1 MSKKEQPKKR
11 RRGFKF
17 WIVAAMWTVTL
28 TGVLSLVTL
37 FALARFEVLGPM
49 PTFDELEN
57 PQTNLATE
65 IYSADGV
72 LLGTY
77 FVENRTHLTF
87 EDLFPLNR
95 DKWLTIDGH
104 ELPPIVAALIATEDL
119 RFFEHSGIDFQAT
132 ARAVTK
138 TIILGQKEQGGGSTI
153 TQQLAKNLYKTRRR
167 DKGLEGKAGTIS
179 AKAQEYVIATQL
191 EHNYTKEE
199 IVTMYLN
206 TVEFSSSNFGI
217 RSAANNL
224 FGKEPNEL
232 SIDEAAVIA
241 GQVKAPG
248 TYAPMRAGKP
258 NPKAKER
265 RNLVLE
271 RMVVAGAITRSTA
284 DSLMQLPIDLS
295 RFHRS
300 ADAHNEGIA
309 TYFREMVRRNL
320 TASEPKRNEY
330 LTDWDYEQAMKQ
342 YEEDPVI
349 GWCNKNFKSNGEPYD
364 IYRDGLR
371 IYTTLDVGMQTLA
384 EEAAQEHMS
393 DVVQP
398 KMNAQIKATGQLYY
412 RVGKAK
418 TEQKIL
424 AAIRQTDR
432 WYNMIKD
439 GYSEEQILEK
449 FNTKVRM
456 EVFTYDGIRDTMMT
470 PRDSVIHHKAIMRP
484 AMVAVDPSNGH
495 VRAYVGGPN
504 YRFFKYDAATQT
516 KRQIGSTAKPF
527 IYSYAVHML
536 GLKPCHPVCN
546 ERVTIKYHGSKWS
559 PKEAGGGGYDGTYHP
574 LYWGLMKSR
583 NNYSAYIMK
592 AAKNPEKVADYI
604 HKIGIRSWIEPVPSL
619 CLGSYDSNPFEMAG
633 AYSTFVNQ
641 GVRIDPMYVTR
652 IEDRQGNVLATFTPK
667 ANDVLP
673 ERVAHTIIEMM
684 KRVITGGTGR
694 RMMTIYGIG
703 GKGMDIAAKT
713 GTTNKNVDA
722 WFMCAVPN
730 LVVATWVGGEE
741 NTIRFARG
749 ADGARIALPITGK
762 FMQKVY
768 KDGTLGVN
776 RDDKFKFTTKAPKF
790 NNCKMPAAKA
800 VSTTEK
806 INIESF
812 KNSDVEPDE
821 FTEQEEDFF

>member
-1 MSKKEQPKKR
+1 MTKKEQPKSNKR
-11 RRGFKF
+11 SLKR
-17 WIVAAMWTVTL
+17 WLVIAMWAVTL
-28 TGVLSLVTL
+28 TGVLGLTL
-37 FALARFEVLGPM
+37 LFTLARFEVLGPM

-65 IYSADGV
+65 IYSADGA

-77 FVENRTHLTF
+77 FVENRSHLTF

-132 ARAVTK
+132 ARAGIK
-138 TIILGQKEQGGGSTI
+138 TVILGQKEQGGGSTI

-167 DKGLEGKAGTIS
+167 DKGLEGKAGTVT

-199 IVTMYLN
+199 IVAMYLN

-217 RSAANNL
+217 RSAANNF
-224 FGKEPNEL
+224 FGKEPYDL
-232 SIDEAAVIA
+232 TIDEAAVIA

-258 NPKAKER
+258 NPKAVER

-271 RMVVAGAITRSTA
+271 RMVVAGAISRTTA

-300 ADAHNEGIA
+300 ADSHNEGMA

-320 TASEPKRNEY
+320 TASEPKRNQF
-330 LTDWDYEQAMKQ
+330 LTEWDYEQAKKQ
-342 YEEDPVI
+342 YEEDPVM
-349 GWCNKNFKSNGEPYD
+349 GWCKKNLKSNGEPYD

-371 IYTTLDVGMQTLA
+371 IYTTLDAQMQVLA
-384 EEAAQEHMS
+384 EEAAHEHMRE
-393 DVVQP
+393 VVQP
-398 KMNAQIKATGQLYY
+398 QMNNQIKATGQLYL
-412 RVGKAK
+412 RVGKEK

-424 AAIRQTDR
+424 SAMRQTDR
-432 WYNMIKD
+432 WRHMTKD
-439 GYSEEQILEK
+439 GYTEEQILNV

-456 EVFTYDGIRDTMMT
+456 DVFTYNGVRDTMMT
-470 PRDSVIHHKAIMRP
+470 PRDSIIHHKSIMRP
-484 AMVAVDPSNGH
+484 AMVAVDPNNGH
-495 VRAYVGGPN
+495 VRAYVGGPS

-527 IYSYAVHML
+527 IYSYAIEVL
-536 GLKPCHPVCN
+536 GMNPCKAVRN
-546 ERVTIKYHGSKWS
+546 ERVTIKYHGRSWS
-559 PKEAGGGGYDGTYHP
+559 PKEAGGGGYDGTHHP

-583 NNYSAYIMK
+583 NNYSAFIMK
-592 AAKNPEKVADYI
+592 NAKNPEKVAKYI
-604 HKIGIRSWIEPVPSL
+604 HEIGIRSWIEPVPSL

-641 GVRIDPMYVTR
+641 GVRIDPIYVTR
-652 IEDRQGNVLATFTPK
+652 IEDKQGNVLATFTPK

-673 ERVAHTIIEMM
+673 ERVAHTVIEMM
-684 KRVITGGTGR
+684 KKVITGGTGR
-694 RMMTIYGIG
+694 RMLNYLGPG
-703 GKGMDIAAKT
+703 GSSMDIAAKT

-722 WFMCAVPN
+722 WFMCATPN
-730 LVVATWVGGEE
+730 LVIGTWVGGEE
-741 NTIRFARG
+741 NTIRFLRS
-749 ADGARIALPITGK
+749 ADGSRIALPITGRFLK
-762 FMQKVY
+762 KVY
-768 KDGTLGVN
+768 EDGTLGVN
-776 RDDKFKFTTKAPKF
+776 REDKFKFTTPKPKF
-790 NNCKMPAAKA
+790 NCKMPAESAM
-800 VSTTEK
+800 TTTHKVTE
-806 INIESF
+806 ESF
-812 KNSDVEPDE
+812 QNSDVVPDK
-821 FTEQEEDFF
+821 FIDQEGDFF

>member
-1 MSKKEQPKKR
+1 MTQKEQPKSSKR
-11 RRGFKF
+11 GLKL
-17 WIVAAMWTVTL
+17 WLVIAMWAVTL
-28 TGVLSLVTL
+28 TGVLGLTL
-37 FALARFEVLGPM
+37 LFTLARFEVLGPM

-65 IYSADGV
+65 LYSADGA

-132 ARAVTK
+132 ARAGIK
-138 TIILGQKEQGGGSTI
+138 TVILGQKEQGGGSTI

-167 DKGLEGKAGTIS
+167 DKGLEGKAGTVT

-199 IVTMYLN
+199 IVAMYLN

-217 RSAANNL
+217 RSAANNF
-224 FGKEPNEL
+224 FGKEPYDL
-232 SIDEAAVIA
+232 TIDEAAVIA

-258 NPKAKER
+258 NPKAQER

-271 RMVVAGAITRSTA
+271 RMVVAGAISRSTA

-295 RFHRS
+295 RYHRS
-300 ADAHNEGIA
+300 ADAHNEGMA

-320 TASEPKRNEY
+320 TASEPKRNEF
-330 LTDWDYEQAMKQ
+330 LTEWDYEQAKKQ
-342 YEEDPVI
+342 YEEDPVV
-349 GWCNKNFKSNGEPYD
+349 GWCKKNLKSNGEPYD

-371 IYTTLDVGMQTLA
+371 IYTTLDAQMQALA
-384 EEAAQEHMS
+384 EEAAHEHMRE
-393 DVVQP
+393 VVQP
-398 KMNAQIKATGQLYY
+398 QMNNQIKATGQLYL
-412 RVGKAK
+412 RVGKEK

-424 AAIRQTDR
+424 SAMRQTDR
-432 WYNMIKD
+432 WRHMIKD
-439 GYSEEQILEK
+439 GYSEEQILNV

-456 EVFTYDGIRDTMMT
+456 NVFTYNGVRDTMMT
-470 PRDSVIHHKAIMRP
+470 PRDSVIHHKSIMRP
-484 AMVAVDPSNGH
+484 AMVAVDPNNGH
-495 VRAYVGGPN
+495 VRAYVGGPD

-527 IYSYAVHML
+527 IYSYAIEVL
-536 GLKPCHPVCN
+536 GMNQCKPVRN
-546 ERVTIKYHGSKWS
+546 ERVTIKFQGRNWS
-559 PKEAGGGGYDGTYHP
+559 PKEAGGGGYDGGHHP

-583 NNYSAYIMK
+583 NNYSAFIMK
-592 AAKNPEKVADYI
+592 NAKNPEKVAKYI
-604 HKIGIRSWIEPVPSL
+604 HEIGIRSWIEPVPSL

-641 GVRIDPMYVTR
+641 GVRIDPIYVTR
-652 IEDRQGNVLATFTPK
+652 IEDKQGNVLATFTPK

-684 KRVITGGTGR
+684 KKVITSGTGR
-694 RMMTIYGIG
+694 RMLGYLGSG
-703 GKGMDIAAKT
+703 GSSMDIAAKT

-722 WFMCAVPN
+722 WFMCATPN
-730 LVVATWVGGEE
+730 LVIGTWVGGEE
-741 NTIRFARG
+741 NTIRFLRS
-749 ADGARIALPITGK
+749 ADGSRIALPITGK
-762 FMQKVY
+762 FLKKVY
-768 KDGTLGVN
+768 ENGTLGVN
-776 RDDKFKFTTKAPKF
+776 REDKFTTPKPKF
-790 NNCKMPAAKA
+790 NCKMPAESAM
-800 VSTTEK
+800 TTTHKVTE
-806 INIESF
+806 ESF
-812 KNSDVEPDE
+812 KNSDVVPDK
-821 FTEQEEDFF
+821 FIDQEGDFF